1 MIKIDR
7 GPVPL
12 TVKIYSEK
20 KFKGLNGS
28 AKLTKAEQE
37 LEKAIAFHTNPANFK
52 NEQKITTEKFNFDVY
67 KNRELAKELER
78 VFGKKCA
85 YCESDFAHVM
95 PKDVEHFR
103 PKNEIETATGNL
115 QPGYFWLAGEWTN
128 LLVACIDCNR
138 SRNHEVPGLPKEI
151 RLGKKAQFPLSDE
164 TYRLRAQAALTNE
177 DNVRLLLDPCNDEP
191 ENHLTFD
198 EDGLVLPR
206 KDAQGQE
213 SEKGKASISVFALQ
227 RKALVEKRRQILN
240 DLKSSI
246 DQLSYLVKNHNKL
259 KGLNATQADL
269 DENTDQM
276 QKIMGKL
283 AGMLRREAPYQA
295 LLRGY
300 IREGTQKGD
309 FDNLKQFKIELTDLF
324 K

>member
-1 MIKIDR
+1 MIKINR
-7 GPVPL
+7 GPVPP
-12 TVKIYSEK
+12 TIKIYSEK

-28 AKLTKAEQE
+28 ARITKAEQE
-37 LEKAIAFHTNPANFK
+37 LEKAIAFFTNPANYK
-52 NEQKITTEKFNFDVY
+52 NDLKITTEKFSFGVY

-103 PKNEIETATGNL
+103 PKSEIETGTGKL

-128 LLVACIDCNR
+128 LLVACADCNR
-138 SRNHEVPGLPKEI
+138 ARNHEVPGLPKEI
-151 RLGKKAQFPLSDE
+151 KLGKETQFPLSDE
-164 TYRLRAQAALTNE
+164 TFRLRAQAALTNE
-177 DNVRLLLDPCNDEP
+177 ENVRLLLDPCNDEP
-191 ENHLTFD
+191 EDHLTFD
-198 EDGLVLPR
+198 EDGLILPR
-206 KDAQGQE
+206 LDAQGQP
-213 SEKGKASISVFALQ
+213 SQKGKASISVFALQ

-246 DQLSYLVKNHNKL
+246 EQLSYLVKNHNKL
-259 KGLNATQADL
+259 KTLNATQADL
-269 DENTDQM
+269 DENADQIR
-276 QKIMGKL
+276 KIIEKL

-295 LLRGY
+295 MLRGY
-300 IREGTQKGD
+300 IREGTQRGD
-309 FDNLKQFKIELTDLF
+309 FANLKQFKIELTDLF